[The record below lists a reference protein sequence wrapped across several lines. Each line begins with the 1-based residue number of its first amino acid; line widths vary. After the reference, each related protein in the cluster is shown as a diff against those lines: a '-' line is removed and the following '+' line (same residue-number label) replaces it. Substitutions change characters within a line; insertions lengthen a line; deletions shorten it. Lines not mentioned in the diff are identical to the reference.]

1 MPADAL
7 GALTAGVRNATIH
20 NGDSLQSWTNILTNL
35 QHLKLYHTVL
45 TELPFHLDTLSLHW
59 CHVHPHVEFH
69 CKILHV
75 NSCTLFDVNR
85 LSHMTWLENLK
96 LNGITIYSL
105 EFAKHLE
112 GLHGLLVSRCRSL
125 ADVSDLQRLI
135 GLQTL
140 TLEYCPQLIN
150 IESVSHLTNLTELD
164 LLECHQIKTQHVQ
177 LVVNRLPKL
186 KHLSI
191 LHHTLT
197 KLTLSKMPHLTYLCL
212 YDCVEL
218 TDLRELPATIIEL
231 NLENCSELTDF
242 SELARLVH
250 LRDLNLWG
258 TKISA
263 LPNLASLRMLNVAK
277 CHHLTDCGLLS
288 VLPCPNLH
296 SVLMDNCD
304 LLSDRVGDCLTASK
318 HST

>member
-1 MPADAL
+1 MRRF
-7 GALTAGVRNATIH
+7 TNR
-20 NGDSLQSWTNILTNL
+20 DSLQSWTNILTNL

-75 NSCTLFDVNR
+75 NYCTLFDVNR
-85 LSHMTWLENLK
+85 LSQMTWLENVK
-96 LNGITIYSL
+96 LNGITIYNL

-112 GLHGLLVSRCRSL
+112 GLRGLFVSRCRSL
-125 ADVSDLQRLI
+125 ADVSDLQSLI
-135 GLQTL
+135 GLQSL
-140 TLEYCPQLIN
+140 TLEYCPQLVS

-164 LLECHQIKTQHVQ
+164 LLECHRIKTQHVQ
-177 LVVNRLPKL
+177 LVVDRLPKL

-191 LHHTLT
+191 LHHTLQ
-197 KLTLSKMPHLTYLCL
+197 KLTLSKVPDLTYLCL

-218 TDLRELPATIIEL
+218 TDLCELPAAIIEL

-242 SELARLVH
+242 SDLARLVH
-250 LRDLNLWG
+250 LQELNLWG

-277 CHHLTDCGLLS
+277 CCQLTDRGLLS

-296 SVLMDNCD
+296 SVLMYNCD
-304 LLSDRVGDCLTASK
+304 LLSDRVGDCLTASRQ
-318 HST
+318 SM